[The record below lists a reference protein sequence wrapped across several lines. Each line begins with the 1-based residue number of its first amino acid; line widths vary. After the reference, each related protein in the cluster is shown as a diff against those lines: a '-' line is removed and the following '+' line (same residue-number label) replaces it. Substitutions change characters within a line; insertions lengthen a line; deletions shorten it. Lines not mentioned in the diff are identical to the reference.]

1 MTVSHTWLVQNRAP
15 ACSCGKSKAHNTRTK
30 RRIVTPRDEFFRET
44 VATNSSILR
53 KNLGWRLLQRDNLN
67 LLDEPTIKPLEQMQ
81 PFDKIPQEVI
91 DLISKQDSIPFVL
104 ADENDPS
111 TQQICTTL
119 TSLAQRA
126 QDGAMTLSTVE
137 VEAIQRVELI
147 LRSMIELMDD
157 GGNAT
162 ASELTEQIRLL
173 ASNKETST
181 EPELDQVLIN
191 VLAKTFKSA
200 SWSI

>member
-1 MTVSHTWLVQNRAP
+1 M
-15 ACSCGKSKAHNTRTK
+15 
-30 RRIVTPRDEFFRET
+30 
-44 VATNSSILR
+44 
-53 KNLGWRLLQRDNLN
+53 LQRDNLN

-126 QDGAMTLSTVE
+126 QDGAVTLSTVE
-137 VEAIQRVELI
+137 VEAIQRAELI

-191 VLAKTFKSA
+191 VLAKDLQIGELVDLKSCPFLRDHEYADDVYGLVKHVALETKDSKA
-200 SWSI
+200 SVTIQYDDFGTVHYSADTELLVLSKN